1 MQETAE
7 NMRLPS
13 IVKQVGIVRG
23 ETRVYIEDYVY
34 AYLNR
39 LKKERISLP
48 VRVALYGHAF
58 NDENKQFYLIYGAS
72 NIVEEMENGRS
83 QEHIREKFFR
93 EYSLIGF
100 VNIYDKKE
108 LPQAGDGCYVF
119 YESNEAMQ
127 NYLISCYKRRDK
139 SSVRE
144 KGITTARTGRPFVWV
159 ELLKKIGLSVMILIS
174 AVAVTTINSYEKLHE
189 FMLLVVHAIQRMG

>member
-1 MQETAE
+1 
-7 NMRLPS
+7 MRLPS
-13 IVKQVGIVRG
+13 IVKQVGNVRG

-34 AYLNR
+34 TYLNR

-58 NDENKQFYLIYGAS
+58 TGENKQFYLIYGAS

-83 QEHIREKFFR
+83 QERVQEMFFR
-93 EYSLIGF
+93 EYNLIGF

-108 LPQAGDGCYVF
+108 LPKTGDGCFVF

-127 NYLISCYKRRDK
+127 NYLISCYKRKDK

-144 KGITTARTGRPFVWV
+144 KGVAAVRAGRSFLWV
-159 ELLKKIGLSVMILIS
+159 ELLRKLGLSVMLMIA
-174 AVAVTTINSYEKLHE
+174 AVAVTTIDSYDKLYD
-189 FMLLVVHAIQRMG
+189 FMLLVVHAMQGVG

>member
-1 MQETAE
+1 
-7 NMRLPS
+7 MRLPN
-13 IVKQVGIVRG
+13 IVKQVGNVRG

-34 AYLNR
+34 TYLNR

-48 VRVALYGHAF
+48 LRVALYGYAF
-58 NDENKQFYLIYGAS
+58 LRDEKQFYLIYGAS

-83 QEHIREKFFR
+83 QERIQEIFFQ
-93 EYSLIGF
+93 EYDLIGF

-108 LPQAGDGCYVF
+108 LPQTGDGCFVF

-139 SSVRE
+139 SSAQE
-144 KGITTARTGRPFVWV
+144 KGLTANRSGRSLLWV
-159 ELLKKIGLSVMILIS
+159 ELLKKIGLCIMLLIS
-174 AVAVTTINSYEKLHE
+174 AVAVTTIDSYEKLHD
-189 FMLLVVHAIQRMG
+189 FILLVVYAIQG